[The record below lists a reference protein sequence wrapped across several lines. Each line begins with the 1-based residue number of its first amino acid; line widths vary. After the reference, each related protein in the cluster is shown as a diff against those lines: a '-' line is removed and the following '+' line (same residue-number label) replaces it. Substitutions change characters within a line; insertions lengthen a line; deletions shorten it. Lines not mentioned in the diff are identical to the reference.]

1 MKKNAL
7 GLVAIALFAVGCS
20 TLPQD
25 NISQCFGIPCNFS
38 GRLSEDQERNV
49 PQQLRGAFY
58 VESVQDITK
67 STLAEKVKSQTK
79 LAEEARDG
87 QTYVAIRDYR
97 CVDFGKGVSGQM
109 IVIERYRIKG
119 N

>member
-7 GLVAIALFAVGCS
+7 GLIAIALFEIGCC
-20 TLPQD
+20 TLPRE

-38 GRLSEDQERNV
+38 GRLSEDQEHNV
-49 PQQLRGAFY
+49 PEQLRGAFY
-58 VESVQDITK
+58 IESVQDITN
-67 STLAEKVKSQTK
+67 STLADKVKSQEK
-79 LAEEARDG
+79 LAEETRDG

-97 CVDFGKGVSGQM
+97 CVEFGNGVSGQM